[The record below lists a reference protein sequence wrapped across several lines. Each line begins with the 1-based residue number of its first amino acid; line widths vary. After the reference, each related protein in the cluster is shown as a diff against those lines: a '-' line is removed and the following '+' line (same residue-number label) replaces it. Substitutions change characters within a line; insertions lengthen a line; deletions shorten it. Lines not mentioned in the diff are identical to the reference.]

1 MREIDISLKIGE
13 SDVILPKSNELV
25 RIGDL
30 TALKKDSNSNFY
42 RSNYKRGELL
52 YSLIT
57 QYKPKTIVEFGTG
70 RGYGALCM
78 AKAIIDSNLDS
89 YIYTIDYRNDTDKQ
103 IWPIDFGNNPKIIEA
118 SIKEIWSQFL
128 PKELIDKIKL
138 LTGTSEKII
147 ENWETYNLPA
157 PDFGFIDG
165 GHDYHTVKHDFYG
178 MLSIANSHFKVLF
191 DDYVAKPEFGI
202 CKLIEEIVEPIFNV
216 ELINSYSK
224 YHPIHNRDDNH
235 SNTSMVLIDSA
246 NTSKSLHT
254 ALPKTKIQFF
264 LNDYRKKRKFRRKTK
279 LFRQLLK
286 IMLNRLKNLK

>member
-1 MREIDISLKIGE
+1 MREIDISLKIAE
-13 SDVILPKSNELV
+13 SKVTLPKCNNFME
-25 RIGDL
+25 IGDL
-30 TALKKDSNSNFY
+30 TALRQDSNSNFY

-52 YSLIT
+52 YALVT

-89 YIYTIDYRNDTDKQ
+89 YIYTIDYRNDTEKQ
-103 IWPIDFGNNPKIIEA
+103 LWPIDFGDAPKIIEA
-118 SIKEIWSQFL
+118 SIKEIWTQFL
-128 PKELIDKIKL
+128 PKEWIDRIKL
-138 LTGTSEKII
+138 LNGTSEKII
-147 ENWETYNLPA
+147 ENWETYKLPA

-178 MLSIANSHFKVLF
+178 MLSIANSNFKILF
-191 DDYVAKPEFGI
+191 DDYVDKAEFGI
-202 CKLIEEIVEPIFNV
+202 CKLIEEIVEPIFNA

-224 YHPIHNRDDNH
+224 YHPIHNSDENH
-235 SNTSMVLIDSA
+235 SNTSMVLIDSG
-246 NTSKSLHT
+246 NTSKSLQT

-264 LNDYRKKRKFRRKTK
+264 LNDYRKKRNFMRRTR

-286 IMLNRLKNLK
+286 KMLNRFKNFD